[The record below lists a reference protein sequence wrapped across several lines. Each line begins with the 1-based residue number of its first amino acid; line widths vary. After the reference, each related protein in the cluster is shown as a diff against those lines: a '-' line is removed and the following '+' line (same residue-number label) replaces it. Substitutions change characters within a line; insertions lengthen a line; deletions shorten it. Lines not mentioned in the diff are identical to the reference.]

1 MFTAIK
7 AYYKKLIPHLQEEDW
22 NALEARLT
30 VQHLKKGEF
39 LTRQGETSRTVSFI
53 NKGLVR
59 MFYVADGKE
68 ICTGFVPENEY
79 ISCYASFLTQTPSIE
94 NIDAL
99 EECELIN
106 LSYDDIQFLYKQYP
120 VMEIFGRKIAEM
132 LFILVSSQI
141 TRQLALAPEER
152 YQSIVQTQPFI
163 IQRVPQYMIAS
174 FIGIT
179 PEHLSRIRK
188 KMTTAAP
195 AN

>member
-1 MFTAIK
+1 MTTAIK
-7 AYYKKLIPHLQEEDW
+7 AYYKSLIPDLREEDW
-22 NALEARLT
+22 NELEKRLT
-30 VQHLKKGEF
+30 IQYLKKGEF

-68 ICTGFVPENEY
+68 ISTGFVPENEY

-94 NIDAL
+94 NIDAI
-99 EECELIN
+99 EETELVN
-106 LSYDDIQFLYKQYP
+106 LSYDDIQFLYNQKP
-120 VMEIFGRKIAEM
+120 VFERFGRKIAEM
-132 LFILVSSQI
+132 LFIMISSQI
-141 TRQLALAPEER
+141 TRQLALSPEER
-152 YQSIVQTQPFI
+152 YQSIVDNQPYV

-188 KMTTAAP
+188 KMSTP
-195 AN
+195 RID